1 MDINQQEDVNKI
13 FKKLKGQVI
22 KKFSVIENADQH
34 FHIITNKIDLKF
46 GANDLGVWIEKYKK
60 TGIEI
65 PLKNKNRK
73 NNF

>member
-1 MDINQQEDVNKI
+1 MDINQQEDINKI

-22 KKFSVIENADQH
+22 KKFSVIKNADQH

-46 GANDLGVWIEKYKK
+46 GANDLGIWIEKYKK

-65 PLKNKNRK
+65 PLKNK
-73 NNF
+73 